1 MIRKAIKTTFPN
13 EKELVVKS
21 QILAGGRGLGKFTS
35 GLQGGVHIVKVD
47 FTGVP
52 SVVYLTCMRD
62 AMNKLGGDSKK
73 INPLMAFLWFIMLMG
88 IVCFGIAR
96 YIVRSFGIR
105 RNENIA
111 CYVTVRGD
119 KAIQLL
125 ESGLTVKEY
134 GERSISIKSLQFS
147 LEIGEGPY
155 CGKMLGSQVALC
167 LNPSWESIN

>member
-1 MIRKAIKTTFPN
+1 MIRKAIQTTFPN

-21 QILAGGRGLGKFTS
+21 QILASGRGLGKFTS
-35 GLQGGVHIVKVD
+35 GLQGGVHIVKAVVKHLIIYSLILFKFQIAAEQVD
-47 FTGVP
+47 VTGVP

-73 INPLMAFLWFIMLMG
+73 IDPLRWLFLWFIMLMG

-96 YIVRSFGIR
+96 YVVKSFGIR

-134 GERSISIKSLQFS
+134 GQR
-147 LEIGEGPY
+147 
-155 CGKMLGSQVALC
+155 
-167 LNPSWESIN
+167 